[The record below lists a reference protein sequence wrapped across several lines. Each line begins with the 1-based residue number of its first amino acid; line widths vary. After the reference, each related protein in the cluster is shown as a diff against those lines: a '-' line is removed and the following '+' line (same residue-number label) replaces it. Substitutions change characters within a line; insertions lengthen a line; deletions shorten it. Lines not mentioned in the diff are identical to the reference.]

1 MNFHEIHS
9 FLPLPRWLNEAYLQN
24 MMTAPSQE
32 KVMEFKETFTL
43 LSQARC
49 PCRPCRSCR
58 AGFVLTCLLH
68 PLPVP
73 TGSHFLLAFH
83 LPFQTRPCSSSQWRV
98 HDAIITTE
106 MAKDGESM
114 EEYGTM
120 HWHVPH
126 HRRMFVVCLLVCWCL
141 LYCWRAD
148 QVLFRYR
155 YVEPIRHRA
164 DVAAC
169 GLCDARDR
177 ERRRAEQQQA
187 NAKVPMPMT
196 RWDGEDGEDGD
207 TDMDPELVVSW
218 C

>member
-1 MNFHEIHS
+1 M
-9 FLPLPRWLNEAYLQN
+9 
-24 MMTAPSQE
+24 
-32 KVMEFKETFTL
+32 
-43 LSQARC
+43 
-49 PCRPCRSCR
+49 
-58 AGFVLTCLLH
+58 
-68 PLPVP
+68 
-73 TGSHFLLAFH
+73 
-83 LPFQTRPCSSSQWRV
+83 
-98 HDAIITTE
+98 
-106 MAKDGESM
+106 
-114 EEYGTM
+114 
-120 HWHVPH
+120 
-126 HRRMFVVCLLVCWCL
+126 
-141 LYCWRAD
+141 
-148 QVLFRYR
+148 LFRYR